1 MLRKLVIGYGNLERQ
16 DDGVGFHVVNRLRR
30 HLAQRPL
37 ACDDDGL
44 SRLGG
49 GTDSVFI
56 RQLVPELIETV
67 ADYDRVIFVDA
78 HIPSRKPHL
87 RCTRLDP
94 AEGMALF
101 THHLH
106 PALLLGLL
114 KALWGREPVSH
125 LLSIQG
131 CRFELGRRLSVG
143 TAKLVAPAAKMIL
156 ALLAE
161 RSDLQPRAAGVKP

>member
-1 MLRKLVIGYGNLERQ
+1 MDRNLVIGYGNLERQ
-16 DDGVGFHVVNRLRR
+16 DDGVAFHVVNRLRR
-30 HLAQRPL
+30 HLAQKPL

-44 SRLGG
+44 SRLGS
-49 GTDSVFI
+49 GTDCVFI

-78 HIPSRKPHL
+78 HIPSIVPHL
-87 RCTRLDP
+87 RCTRLNP

-106 PALLLGLL
+106 PGLLLGLL
-114 KALWGREPVSH
+114 KALLGREPLSH

-131 CRFELGRRLSVG
+131 CRFELDRRLSPR

-161 RSDLQPRAAGVKP
+161 LSDPQPRAAGGKS